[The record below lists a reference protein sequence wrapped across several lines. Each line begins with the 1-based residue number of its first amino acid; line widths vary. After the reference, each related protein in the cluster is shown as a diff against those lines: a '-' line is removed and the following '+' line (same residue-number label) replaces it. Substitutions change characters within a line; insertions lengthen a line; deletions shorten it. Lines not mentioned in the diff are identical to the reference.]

1 MNTRPVALAGLMGA
15 AVGGPYL
22 ATQAPDDWSN
32 PWGGQTPPAAVA
44 PGQPS
49 SAFDPLSPPDLS
61 GPQGPGA
68 EIYRGAAA
76 IEGPIGMPLE
86 QALDWNVTKNWV
98 YSQWARKSTGL
109 ADPTLFGVRVP
120 LVTGSGMTDL
130 AGSLTYYFD
139 HAGVL
144 QRMRL
149 SGRTADTSLVVSL
162 ATRRF
167 AMAPRTGHIAGDQL
181 FQAVQENKLRGELR
195 TRPRGVLWNTSP
207 HDSFSVDLEVTRP
220 GSPYVVTPYQAK
232 FEAPGGAAAE
242 VASKPGGAG
251 EADPIF
257 PARSVVPDA
266 NPADQAAASSA
277 AKASSDAV
285 GGPPSPALPSV
296 GSPQAAPPPAL
307 APLDGYRDR
316 FRWPG

>member
-1 MNTRPVALAGLMGA
+1 MIARPVALAGLMGA

-22 ATQAPDDWSN
+22 ASQAPEDWGN
-32 PWGGQTPPAAVA
+32 PWGGQAPPAAT
-44 PGQPS
+44 S
-49 SAFDPLSPPDLS
+49 SAPPSTSFDPLRPADLS
-61 GPQGPGA
+61 GPKGPGS

-76 IEGPIGMPLE
+76 IEGPIGLPLE

-139 HAGVL
+139 HSGVL

-149 SGRTADTSLVVSL
+149 SGRTADTSRVVQL

-167 AMAPRTGHIAGDQL
+167 NMTPRTGHIAGDQL
-181 FQAVQENKLRGELR
+181 FQAVQDNKLRGELR

-220 GSPYVVTPYQAK
+220 GGDYVVTPYQAK
-232 FEAPGGAAAE
+232 FDPPGGAAAE
-242 VASKPGGAG
+242 VASKRPATG
-251 EADPIF
+251 EGDPIF

-266 NPADQAAASSA
+266 APADQAAASAS
-277 AKASSDAV
+277 KASSDAT
-285 GGPPSPALPSV
+285 GGPPSPALPTI